1 MSSSHVQ
8 VGDLITGTV
17 RGMAKLAND
26 PRIASLPLRNIE
38 SDFNLWE
45 WYQRNYKNSGYNFI
59 LLDPA

>member
-1 MSSSHVQ
+1 MLSSHVQ

-38 SDFNLWE
+38 SDFNL
-45 WYQRNYKNSGYNFI
+45 
-59 LLDPA
+59 